1 MILIRLL
8 VIGSLALLATACT
21 RETTIADH
29 DGKALVAALR
39 AAQAGS
45 GPQRIILARRGSYVL
60 SSASE
65 SGLLLPSITGELTI
79 EGNGAEIRSYAD
91 GDVALL
97 EVGREGNVTLRDLAL
112 AEGSDGAIRNFGT
125 LRLVST
131 RVLDSTGNRSSSIVL
146 NRGRLQMEDS
156 IVAFNSLDGSEPD
169 SGTVQNYGELLLDN
183 ARVHDNFVAHGVN
196 GVLNLGRGRI
206 EGETASM
213 LIREA
218 GR

>member
-1 MILIRLL
+1 MIPTRLL
-8 VIGSLALLATACT
+8 LSCSLALLATACT

-29 DGKALVAALR
+29 DGKALVEALA
-39 AAQAGS
+39 AAQS
-45 GPQRIILARRGSYVL
+45 GNGPHRIILARRGSYVL
-60 SSASE
+60 SLPSE
-65 SGLLLPSITGELTI
+65 TGLLLPSITGELTI

-97 EVGREGNVTLRDLAL
+97 EVGRKGNVTLRDLAL

-131 RVLDSTGNRSSSIVL
+131 QVLDSTGNRSSSIVL

-156 IVAFNSLDGSEPD
+156 IVAFNSLDGSERD
-169 SGTVQNYGELLLDN
+169 SGTVLNYGELLVKN

-196 GVLNLGRGRI
+196 GVLNLGRGSI
-206 EGETASM
+206 EGETASI
-213 LIREA
+213 LVRGE